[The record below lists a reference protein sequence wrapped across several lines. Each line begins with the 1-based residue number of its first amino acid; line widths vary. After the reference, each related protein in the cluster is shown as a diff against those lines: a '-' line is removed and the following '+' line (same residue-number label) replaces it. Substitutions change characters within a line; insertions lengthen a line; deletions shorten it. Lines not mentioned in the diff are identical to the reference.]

1 MAILKRSAARPRV
14 SSDGFAPGDVCT
26 RLATDDVL
34 ARFAPSSY
42 DEKTRTIEAVFS
54 TGARVSRWGV
64 YEELAITP
72 EAVDL
77 GRVALGQVRF
87 LDSHNQYSS
96 DAVLGVV
103 ESAYI
108 EGGELRGRVRFAD
121 TEIGRR
127 AEGMVLR
134 GEMTGL
140 SVGYRVT
147 TWTLTS
153 LEGETEIWRAD
164 KWELLEVSL
173 VSVPADP
180 QASFRS
186 APAAES
192 QRATAQIEESDDM
205 RRNVPAATPPASSV
219 VAPAAPSAHAA
230 PEATRTEPAPGAS
243 AATVAPAPEA
253 ARATSAGPVA
263 GDVSAAVAAERAR
276 VTEIHTIGTRAGM
289 ADTDIR
295 AAVESGLPVDAF
307 RTRAFEYLAAQ
318 ANASRSVSLSVT
330 RDETQ
335 TRMDAM
341 TDALTIRIGG
351 PRALPAGDNGQPRPA
366 VEGYR
371 DYVGMSLAEMAAT
384 AIGHRQ
390 MPRDAAQREEVLRR
404 AFHTTS
410 DFPIVFE
417 GSINRVLAARY
428 GLMQPT
434 YRRISAKR
442 NFRDFRPHDQIRVG
456 DFPMLQKVGESGEIK
471 FGTFGESK
479 ETIAVAP
486 YAIQFA
492 LSRRMLID
500 DNIGAIDQVIGSY
513 GDTVARFEETTFYA
527 MKGTIGPVL
536 LEDNKAVFHA
546 DHGNLAAAGT
556 AIDTTSLGKG
566 RAAMR
571 KQKNQSGATLNVVP
585 RILLVGPDKET
596 EADMAVAAITP
607 TSASN
612 VNPFSGKLEVV
623 SGPIAGNAW
632 ELYADPAVLPVW
644 VWGMLDGYTAPRLR
658 IDNPF
663 GVQGVG
669 VSLEHDFGAGAIDF
683 RGAYRNPGA

>member
-1 MAILKRSAARPRV
+1 MARLKRSAARPRV
-14 SSDGFAPGDVCT
+14 SPDGFEPGDVCT

-34 ARFAPSSY
+34 ARFAPASY
-42 DEKTRTIEAVFS
+42 DKKTRTIEAVFS
-54 TGARVSRWGV
+54 VGARVPRWGV

-77 GRVALGQVRF
+77 GRVALGQVRL
-87 LDSHNQYSS
+87 LDSHNQHSS
-96 DAVLGVV
+96 NAVFGVV
-103 ESAYI
+103 ESARV
-108 EGGELRGRVRFAD
+108 EGGELRGRVRFVD
-121 TEIGRR
+121 TEEGRK

-186 APAAES
+186 TPAAES

-205 RRNVPAATPPASSV
+205 RRNVPAATPPASPAA
-219 VAPAAPSAHAA
+219 APAAPA
-230 PEATRTEPAPGAS
+230 PEATRTEPAPAAPS
-243 AATVAPAPEA
+243 APAAPVAPAPEA
-253 ARATSAGPVA
+253 TRAAPAGPAA
-263 GDVSAAVAAERAR
+263 GDVSAAVTAERAR
-276 VTEIHTIGTRAGM
+276 VTEIQTIGTRAGM

-295 AAVESGLPVDAF
+295 AAVDSGLPVDAF
-307 RTRAFEYLAAQ
+307 RTRAFEHLAAQ

-351 PRALPAGDNGQPRPA
+351 TRALPAGDNGQPRPA
-366 VEGYR
+366 VEGHR
-371 DYVGMSLAEMAAT
+371 DYVSMSLAEMAAT

-556 AIDTTSLGKG
+556 VIDTTNLGKG

-623 SGPIAGNAW
+623 SGPITGNAW

-669 VSLEHDFGAGAIDF
+669 VSLEHDFGAGSIDF